1 MIVETT
7 NYFARE
13 GRLANVLGQRFVATE
28 IRRQLRLEPGR
39 IMTLLDG
46 PGPDVRWECT
56 FASRE
61 AFDADMAARNGSAE
75 FNAAREAMHALL
87 ERFERSV
94 FEIAT

>member
-7 NYFARE
+7 NYFAKE
-13 GRLANVLGQRFVATE
+13 GCQADVLRQRFAATE
-28 IRRQLRLEPGR
+28 IRRQLGLEPGR
-39 IMTLLDG
+39 IMTLREG

-56 FASRE
+56 FANRE
-61 AFDADMAARNGSAE
+61 AFAADMAGRNGSAE
-75 FNAAREAMHALL
+75 FKIAREAMHALL